1 MSFYFQPP
9 IFGNYL
15 LPVAPGTIPS
25 SLVVLLPRTTYTS
38 LYWQPAPVT
47 IPVPQYILTSNIK
60 IKIIFHRAGTVLAS
74 NDAHYNYT
82 PTRET
87 VLANLAWWSKQHNL
101 GDRVYSGQCTL
112 YTTRSQYSNLSIL
125 PDVGPITP
133 ADNVRKVSFA
143 DQLTANDFQSIMY
156 QISANSYGAFI
167 LIDLAYVPLQ
177 VLARGSSDLSSS
189 DVTNNASSDLTNA
202 AQTAPHSTRQASP
215 APPSS
220 PKEPVN
226 TSNDENN
233 GTGNSNTGTQTPLA
247 PVDTD
252 TGSSKG
258 DVTDGSLENIGGE
271 ESKQPAVDESVDEEG
286 VANV

>member
-1 MSFYFQPP
+1 MQHHTVKYINERENPFSPSKILILAIVPALDKMSFYFQPP

-15 LPVAPGTIPS
+15 LPAAPGTTPS
-25 SLVVLLPRTTYTS
+25 SLVVLLPRTTYTP

-47 IPVPQYILTSNIK
+47 IPVPQYILTSNIR

-87 VLANLAWWSKQHNL
+87 VLANLSWWSKQHNL

-167 LIDLAYVPLQ
+167 LV
-177 VLARGSSDLSSS
+177 
-189 DVTNNASSDLTNA
+189 DV
-202 AQTAPHSTRQASP
+202 
-215 APPSS
+215 
-220 PKEPVN
+220 
-226 TSNDENN
+226 
-233 GTGNSNTGTQTPLA
+233 
-247 PVDTD
+247 
-252 TGSSKG
+252 
-258 DVTDGSLENIGGE
+258 
-271 ESKQPAVDESVDEEG
+271 SVRRKIP
-286 VANV
+286 